1 MPDYMPTPSST
12 YGSTFVLPYAHRSA
26 EDIYDL
32 YMHRKMLQGPEIERM
47 RRIQTVM
54 NNQMVLPLPELT
66 KDEAPAVA
74 NLAQQGMAQL
84 ARRIASVDPTQWFPS
99 LNPGSED
106 ADNAARDRQRLMSS
120 WQQENNLRIL
130 KGKRGRQFLAYA
142 SAPVVIKPG
151 KDGIPHWHVRD
162 PLWTFP
168 APTEFAD
175 VHPPDCIFLS
185 RQSYSWL
192 LQHYPQAISAV
203 TKPEW
208 WDPDDPDYTTEFDV
222 LEYID
227 AHECRLI
234 LCGYENPSYSN
245 DPSDPD
251 SYCTAVDM
259 IPPSINYAGIPLAVV
274 PGSINLD
281 DQLGHFDGII
291 GMYQAQAALMAITI
305 VAERRAVWPREWAV
319 SNPQEQVQVV
329 AIPNPAEGV
338 PGEIRGG
345 SIETQHLD
353 PSMRANDV
361 MDRLE
366 HAQRQTASLPAE
378 FGGMSPTNVRTGR
391 RGGQV
396 MSSTIDFTI
405 SEAQD
410 VFAASQYC
418 ENRVAIAIDKGYFPG
433 RKRYFLMTRSYAGNL
448 DYTPSRLWVTDKH
461 IVEYPIAGVDMEN
474 LPVEGGQRVAMR
486 TMSRERFME
495 IDPAI
500 PDAEAEKRR
509 ILLEDIEAATMS
521 MVATLAS
528 TPEAPFG
535 PADLAQLEKN
545 VLGGMPVYE
554 AILELQS
561 AAQQR
566 QATPTTDP
574 ALQQPG
580 LALPGTGAEQP
591 PAIPEGEPSMQN
603 LTSLLNSLGSV
614 QMAQKFR

>member
-1 MPDYMPTPSST
+1 MPDYPVSTLPPIST
-12 YGSTFVLPYAHRSA
+12 YHRPA
-26 EDIYDL
+26 EDIYR
-32 YMHRKMLQGPEIERM
+32 MFMQRKISQGLDIERM
-47 RRIQTVM
+47 RRIKTIM
-54 NNQMVLPLPELT
+54 NNEMVLPLPELSQ
-66 KDEAPAVA
+66 EEYPAVA
-74 NLAQQGMAQL
+74 NLAQQGMSQL

-99 LNPGSED
+99 LNPGNES
-106 ADNAARDRQRLMSS
+106 ADNAARDRQRLMLS
-120 WQQENNLRIL
+120 WQQENNLRII

-142 SAPVVIKPG
+142 CAPVVLKPG
-151 KDGIPHWHVRD
+151 SDGIPHWHVRD

-168 APTEFAD
+168 APTEFGD
-175 VHPPDCIFLS
+175 PHPSDCIFLS

-192 LQHYPQAISAV
+192 EDNYPAAVAAV

-208 WDPDDPDYTTEFDV
+208 WDPDAPDYSIEFDV

-227 AHECRLI
+227 ANECRLI
-234 LCGYENPSYSN
+234 LCGYETDTYSN
-245 DPSDPD
+245 EPSDTHGYT
-251 SYCTAVDM
+251 SAVDM
-259 IPPSINYAGIPLAVV
+259 VPPSPNYAGVPLAVV

-291 GMYQAQAALMAITI
+291 GMYQAQAALMAINI
-305 VAERRAVWPREWAV
+305 VAQRRAVWPREWAV
-319 SNPQEQVQVV
+319 SNPNEQVEVV
-329 AIPNPAEGV
+329 TIPDPKSGT
-338 PGEIRGG
+338 PGQLRGG
-345 SIETQHLD
+345 KIDTQNLD
-353 PSMRANDV
+353 PSFRTNDV

-410 VFAASQYC
+410 VFAAAQYC
-418 ENRVAIAIDKGYFPG
+418 ENRVAIAIDKGYFG
-433 RKRYFLMTRSYAGNL
+433 THKTYHLMTRSYAGNL
-448 DYTPSRLWVTDKH
+448 TYTPSKLWATDKH

-509 ILLEDIEAATMS
+509 IILEDIEQATLA
-521 MVATLAS
+521 MVSTLAS

-545 VLGGMPVYE
+545 ILGGMPVYE
-554 AILELQS
+554 AILALQS
-561 AAQQR
+561 AAQER
-566 QATPTTDP
+566 QATPTPDP
-574 ALQQPG
+574 SLQQPG
-580 LALPGTGAEQP
+580 LSLPGTGMEQP
-591 PAIPEGEPSMQN
+591 PAIPESEPSMQN
-603 LTSLLNSLGSV
+603 LTSLLGQLGTH